1 VCCLVDIVL
10 RRSSLTINEFHF
22 HYDDGNG
29 NGNGSDQD
37 RTSIVVVAYAES
49 RVMSLLIY
57 EDVHLDVNILVATC
71 LD

>member
-1 VCCLVDIVL
+1 MSTSDEKHTDFFVVCCLVDIVL

-29 NGNGSDQD
+29 NGSDQD

-49 RVMSLLIY
+49 ESRVMSLLI
-57 EDVHLDVNILVATC
+57 
-71 LD
+71 